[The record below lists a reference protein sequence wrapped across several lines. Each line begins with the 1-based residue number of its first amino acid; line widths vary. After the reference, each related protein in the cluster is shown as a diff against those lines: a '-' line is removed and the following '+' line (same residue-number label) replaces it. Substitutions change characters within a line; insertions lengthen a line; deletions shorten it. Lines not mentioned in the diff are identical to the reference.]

1 MSGRKLIQ
9 HGVLVTAADT
19 FEADIL
25 IENGKIT
32 QIGMGMVADDRTE
45 IVDASGCYV
54 IPGGID
60 PHTHLD
66 MPFGGTV
73 TADDFATGT
82 AAAAFGGTT
91 TILDF
96 CLTQKGKPLTES
108 LKEWHA
114 KAKGK
119 AAIDYGF
126 HLMIG
131 EMNDKVLEELP
142 QVIEEEGVSSFK
154 VFMAYKNQF
163 QADDGIL
170 YQTLQKAKEY
180 GALVMVHAENGDVID
195 LLVRQALAEGR
206 TEPIHHALTRPS
218 ILEGEATGR
227 AARLAAL
234 ADSQLYVVHVTCA
247 EAVEQI
253 ARMRDMGYRIWGE
266 TCPQYLTLDQS
277 IMDQPD
283 FEGAKYV
290 WSPPLREASHQEV
303 LWNALKSGQLHTI
316 GSDHC
321 SFNFKGQKDLGKND
335 FSKIP
340 NGGPVIEDRLSILY
354 SEGVAKGRISL
365 NQWVDLCS
373 TRASK
378 LFGMF
383 PQKGTLAVGTDAD
396 IVIFDPSISRE
407 ISASTHHMN
416 VDYSAFEGMQV
427 QGCPVTV
434 LCRGEYVIKD
444 RQFAG
449 SAGSGQYVKRAKYDA
464 GAPMPG
470 RQAVTT
476 VTGG

>member
-1 MSGRKLIQ
+1 MSTRKLIRN
-9 HGVLVTAADT
+9 GVLVTASDT

-25 IENGKIT
+25 IEKGKIT
-32 QIGMGMVADDRTE
+32 QIGIGLIPDERMEV
-45 IVDASGCYV
+45 VDAAGCYV

-82 AAAAFGGTT
+82 TAAAFGGTT
-91 TILDF
+91 TIIDF
-96 CLTQKGKPLTES
+96 CLTQKGRPLIES
-108 LKEWHA
+108 LQEWHA
-114 KAKGK
+114 KAEGK

-131 EMNDKVLEELP
+131 EMNDQVLEELP
-142 QVIEEEGVSSFK
+142 QIIEEEGVSSFK

-170 YQTLQKAKEY
+170 FQTLQKAKEY

-218 ILEGEATGR
+218 MLEGEATGR

-253 ARMRDMGYRIWGE
+253 ARMREMGYRIWGE

-283 FEGAKYV
+283 
-290 WSPPLREASHQEV
+290 RM
-303 LWNALKSGQLHTI
+303 KSF
-316 GSDHC
+316 SMVYAPRC
-321 SFNFKGQKDLGKND
+321 S
-335 FSKIP
+335 
-340 NGGPVIEDRLSILY
+340 
-354 SEGVAKGRISL
+354 
-365 NQWVDLCS
+365 
-373 TRASK
+373 
-378 LFGMF
+378 
-383 PQKGTLAVGTDAD
+383 
-396 IVIFDPSISRE
+396 
-407 ISASTHHMN
+407 
-416 VDYSAFEGMQV
+416 
-427 QGCPVTV
+427 
-434 LCRGEYVIKD
+434 
-444 RQFAG
+444 
-449 SAGSGQYVKRAKYDA
+449 
-464 GAPMPG
+464 
-470 RQAVTT
+470 
-476 VTGG
+476 

>member
-1 MSGRKLIQ
+1 MSGRKLIRN
-9 HGVLVTAADT
+9 GVLVTASDT
-19 FEADIL
+19 FEADLL

-32 QIGMGMVADDRTE
+32 QIGMDVVVDDRTE

-73 TADDFATGT
+73 TADDFASGT
-82 AAAAFGGTT
+82 AAAAYGGTT

-96 CLTQKGKPLTES
+96 CLTQKGKPLIES

-131 EMNDKVLEELP
+131 EMNDQVLEELP

-303 LWNALKSGQLHTI
+303 LWNALKSGQLQTI